1 MQSLTKVEKEGKP
14 SGKNYPSKRDICTIV
29 KRREKKTS
37 EEEIN
42 PSKERREKREV
53 KGLLTLQHP
62 APPRDLVNECT

>member
-1 MQSLTKVEKEGKP
+1 MQSLIKAEKEGKP
-14 SGKNYPSKRDICTIV
+14 RGKNPPPKREICTKV

-42 PSKERREKREV
+42 PPRREKREV

-62 APPRDLVNECT
+62 APPRDLVNECS